1 MSEPLPRWCE
11 ETCVVC
17 PAQQLGPGQFD
28 VADRPGPDFT
38 YRPNLG
44 WRATT
49 DGVAV
54 CVHPYRVSLPPGRY
68 ASAAEPIP
76 DQAPRPAPTPEALEL
91 PADVMDLEGWIVA
104 VLRAAPVDQIFS
116 ASARA
121 ERLATERFGAK
132 ATVEALRRVLPTELA
147 ARLPRP

>member
-1 MSEPLPRWCE
+1 MSGPTPHSCE
-11 ETCVVC
+11 QTCVVC
-17 PAQQLGPGQFD
+17 PAQQLGPGEFD
-28 VADRPGPDFT
+28 VADRPGPDFA

-49 DGVAV
+49 DGVG
-54 CVHPYRVSLPPGRY
+54 VHPYRVSLPPGRY
-68 ASAAEPIP
+68 ASAGETIP

-132 ATVEALRRVLPTELA
+132 ATVAALRRVLPMELA
-147 ARLPRP
+147 ARLPQP

>member
-1 MSEPLPRWCE
+1 M
-11 ETCVVC
+11 
-17 PAQQLGPGQFD
+17 
-28 VADRPGPDFT
+28 
-38 YRPNLG
+38 
-44 WRATT
+44 
-49 DGVAV
+49 
-54 CVHPYRVSLPPGRY
+54 SLPPDRN
-68 ASAAEPIP
+68 ASAAEPVP
-76 DQAPRPAPTPEALEL
+76 DQAPRPAPTPETLEL
-91 PADVMDLEGWIVA
+91 PADVTDLEGWIVA